1 MSVQTTRASVWRD
14 VRRRNRASAA
24 ALLILFAAVIV
35 IGLGLNFLGGGP
47 DNTSAPNVSM
57 TRSDKN

>member
-1 MSVQTTRASVWRD
+1 MSVRTTRERVWRD
-14 VRRRNRASAA
+14 VRRRNRAGAA

-47 DNTSAPNVSM
+47 DNTWAPTLSM
-57 TRSDKN
+57 TNSD